1 MSADSAGSTRVGF
14 IGLGDMG
21 GPMAKQLLDWPGG
34 LTVCDMRAEAVEPF
48 TAAGAEA
55 AASAAELA
63 AKCGVICIAVVND
76 RQVRA
81 VLTGENGVL
90 STAEPGTVVA
100 VHSTIGDESAVEFAG
115 LCAER
120 GVELVDAPIS
130 GGAAGANSGRL
141 AVMIGGSER
150 AVAAVRKPFG
160 CFADLVVH
168 AGEVGAGT
176 RMKLARNLLHF
187 ISFTAATEAQRLA
200 EAAGLDI
207 TALGKVVRHSD
218 AVTGGA
224 GSIMLRDTTAPI
236 EEGDFWLPIL
246 THVRELGEKDLS
258 LALDL
263 GNRIGTELP
272 LAELALARFGDG
284 LGVGQGT
291 ISAARQGTA
300 TAAGQDAA
308 QRDDGTAGQGRRG
321 TIAARGGTTAAGP
334 DAATAAEQHEVAAA
348 GPQGAAAQNDSKDS
362 E

>member
-1 MSADSAGSTRVGF
+1 MGADAAVSTRVGF

-21 GPMAKQLLDWPGG
+21 APMAKRLLDWSGG
-34 LTVCDMRAEAVEPF
+34 LTVCDTRPAAVEPF

-55 AASAAELA
+55 AATAAELA
-63 AKCGVICIAVVND
+63 AKCGVISIAVVND

-90 STAEPGTVVA
+90 STAAPGTVVA
-100 VHSTIGDESAVEFAG
+100 VHSTIGDESAVEFAR

-120 GVELVDAPIS
+120 GVHLVDAPIS

-141 AVMIGGSER
+141 AVMVGGSAE
-150 AVAAVRKPFG
+150 AVAAVREPFA

-236 EEGDFWLPIL
+236 AEGDFWLPIL

-263 GNRIGTELP
+263 GARVDTELP
-272 LAELALARFGDG
+272 LAALALTRLGEG
-284 LGVGQGT
+284 LGVGQGE
-291 ISAARQGTA
+291 IAATRHG
-300 TAAGQDAA
+300 AAAPQDAPTA
-308 QRDDGTAGQGRRG
+308 ERDGHPAPAPGRT
-321 TIAARGGTTAAGP
+321 TIAAQQTAPGTPAAG
-334 DAATAAEQHEVAAA
+334 
-348 GPQGAAAQNDSKDS
+348 AQNDSKES

>member
-14 IGLGDMG
+14 LGLGDMG
-21 GPMAKQLLDWPGG
+21 APMAKKLLDWSGG
-34 LTVCDMRAEAVEPF
+34 LTVCDTRPEAVEPF

-55 AASAAELA
+55 AATAAELA
-63 AKCGVICIAVVND
+63 AKCGVISIAVVND

-81 VLTGENGVL
+81 VLTGENGIL
-90 STAEPGTVVA
+90 RTAAPGTVVA
-100 VHSTIGDESAVEFAG
+100 VHSTIGDESAVEFAQ

-120 GVELVDAPIS
+120 GVHLVDAPIS

-141 AVMIGGSER
+141 AVMIGGSAE
-150 AVAAVRKPFG
+150 AVAVVREPFG

-168 AGEVGAGT
+168 AGEVGSGT

-207 TALGKVVRHSD
+207 TALGKLVRHSD

-236 EEGDFWLPIL
+236 EAGDFWLPIL

-258 LALDL
+258 LALGL
-263 GNRIGTELP
+263 GARVDAELP
-272 LAELALARFGDG
+272 LAALALARLGEG
-284 LGVGQGT
+284 LGVGRGE
-291 ISAARQGTA
+291 IAAARYGTTA
-300 TAAGQDAA
+300 TPRDAPTA
-308 QRDDGTAGQGRRG
+308 ERDGHSTPASGRA
-321 TIAARGGTTAAGP
+321 TIAAQQAAPGTPAAG
-334 DAATAAEQHEVAAA
+334 
-348 GPQGAAAQNDSKDS
+348 AQNDSKES

>member
-1 MSADSAGSTRVGF
+1 MSGDGGGTRVGF

-21 GPMAKQLLDWPGG
+21 APMAKKLLDWSGG
-34 LTVCDMRAEAVEPF
+34 LTVCDTRPEAVQPF
-48 TAAGAEA
+48 TDAGAEA
-55 AASAAELA
+55 AGSPAELA
-63 AKCGVICIAVVND
+63 AKCGVVCIAVVND
-76 RQVRA
+76 QQVRT

-90 STAEPGTVVA
+90 STAAPGTVVA
-100 VHSTIGDESAVEFAG
+100 VHSTIGDGSAVEFAR

-141 AVMIGGSER
+141 AVMVGGNDN
-150 AVAAVRKPFG
+150 AVAAVREPFG

-176 RMKLARNLLHF
+176 QMKLARNLLHF

-258 LALDL
+258 LALEL
-263 GNRIGTELP
+263 GGRLGTELP
-272 LAELALARFGDG
+272 LATLALSRFGDG
-284 LGVGQGT
+284 LGVGRGAT
-291 ISAARQGTA
+291 SAAWDS
-300 TAAGQDAA
+300 AGSA
-308 QRDDGTAGQGRRG
+308 QRDRPDTAAASRGSIAGQ
-321 TIAARGGTTAAGP
+321 
-334 DAATAAEQHEVAAA
+334 EVAAA
-348 GPQGAAAQNDSKDS
+348 DRRDTGATAQNDSKES

>member
-1 MSADSAGSTRVGF
+1 MGADSAGGTRVGF

-21 GPMAKQLLDWPGG
+21 GPMAKKLLGWSGG
-34 LTVCDMRAEAVEPF
+34 LTVCDTRPEAVEPF
-48 TAAGAEA
+48 TTAGAEA
-55 AASAAELA
+55 TATAAELA
-63 AKCGVICIAVVND
+63 AKCGVISIAVVND
-76 RQVRA
+76 RQVQA

-90 STAEPGTVVA
+90 STAAPGTVVA
-100 VHSTIGDESAVEFAG
+100 VHSTIGDESAVEFARR
-115 LCAER
+115 CAER
-120 GVELVDAPIS
+120 GVYFVDAPIS

-141 AVMIGGSER
+141 AVMIGGSAD
-150 AVAAVRKPFG
+150 AVAAVREPFG

-263 GNRIGTELP
+263 GGRVDAELP
-272 LAELALARFGDG
+272 LAALALARLGEG
-284 LGVGQGT
+284 LGVGRGAIAT
-291 ISAARQGTA
+291 ARQGA
-300 TAAGQDAA
+300 DAPQDAPTA
-308 QRDDGTAGQGRRG
+308 ERDVHSTPAPGRA
-321 TIAARGGTTAAGP
+321 TIAAQQAAPGTPAAG
-334 DAATAAEQHEVAAA
+334 
-348 GPQGAAAQNDSKDS
+348 AQNDSEES

>member
-1 MSADSAGSTRVGF
+1 MSADAAGGTRVGF

-21 GPMAKQLLDWPGG
+21 APMAKKLLEWSGG
-34 LTVCDMRAEAVEPF
+34 LTVCDTRPEAVEPF

-63 AKCGVICIAVVND
+63 AKCGVISIAVVND

-90 STAEPGTVVA
+90 STAAPGTVVA
-100 VHSTIGDESAVEFAG
+100 VHSTIGDESAVEFAR

-141 AVMIGGSER
+141 AVMIGGSDS
-150 AVAAVRKPFG
+150 AVAAVREPFA
-160 CFADLVVH
+160 CFSDLVVH
-168 AGEVGAGT
+168 AGGVGAGT

-236 EEGDFWLPIL
+236 EDGDFWLPIL

-258 LALDL
+258 LALEL
-263 GNRIGTELP
+263 GDRVGAPLP
-272 LAELALARFGDG
+272 LAGLALDRLGAG
-284 LGVGQGT
+284 LGVGRGE
-291 ISAARQGTA
+291 ISAARHSG
-300 TAAGQDAA
+300 DSA
-308 QRDDGTAGQGRRG
+308 QRDG
-321 TIAARGGTTAAGP
+321 AATTAAGHG
-334 DAATAAEQHEVAAA
+334 TIAERGVSAA
-348 GPQGAAAQNDSKDS
+348 GEHDVRSAEPQAAGARDDSKES

>member
-1 MSADSAGSTRVGF
+1 MSGDGGAGTRVGF

-21 GPMAKQLLDWPGG
+21 APMAKQLLGWSGG
-34 LTVCDMRAEAVEPF
+34 LTVCDTRAEAVQPF
-48 TAAGAEA
+48 TDAGADA
-55 AASAAELA
+55 AASPAELA
-63 AKCGVICIAVVND
+63 AKCGVVCIAVVND
-76 RQVRA
+76 RQVRT

-90 STAEPGTVVA
+90 STAAPGTVVA
-100 VHSTIGDESAVEFAG
+100 VHSTIGDESAGEFAR

-120 GVELVDAPIS
+120 DVELVDAPIS

-141 AVMIGGSER
+141 AVMVGGSES
-150 AVAAVRKPFG
+150 AVAAVREPFG
-160 CFADLVVH
+160 CFADLVLH

-224 GSIMLRDTTAPI
+224 GSIMLRETTAPI

-258 LALDL
+258 LALEL
-263 GNRIGTELP
+263 GSRMGTELP
-272 LAELALARFGDG
+272 LATLALSRLGAG
-284 LGVGQGT
+284 LGVGPGV
-291 ISAARQGTA
+291 ISAGWQPPVASAQRDRPGAAGASRGSIGEQGV
-300 TAAGQDAA
+300 TAAGQ
-308 QRDDGTAGQGRRG
+308 QDDTA
-321 TIAARGGTTAAGP
+321 T
-334 DAATAAEQHEVAAA
+334 
-348 GPQGAAAQNDSKDS
+348 AQNDSK
-362 E
+362 ETE

>member
-1 MSADSAGSTRVGF
+1 MSGAAAGSIRVGF

-21 GPMAKQLLDWPGG
+21 APMAKKLLDWPGG
-34 LTVCDMRAEAVEPF
+34 LTVCDTRSEAVQPF
-48 TAAGAEA
+48 TEAGAEA
-55 AASAAELA
+55 AGSPAEVA
-63 AKCGVICIAVVND
+63 AKCAVVSIAVVND
-76 RQVRA
+76 RQVRT

-90 STAEPGTVVA
+90 STAAPGTVVA
-100 VHSTIGDESAVEFAG
+100 VHSTIGDESAVEFAR

-141 AVMIGGSER
+141 AVMIGGSDS
-150 AVAAVRKPFG
+150 AVTAVREPFG

-236 EEGDFWLPIL
+236 AEGDFWLPIL

-258 LALDL
+258 LALEL
-263 GNRIGTELP
+263 GGRVGAELP
-272 LAELALARFGDG
+272 LAALALARLGDG
-284 LGVGQGT
+284 LGVGRGE
-291 ISAARQGTA
+291 ISAARPDTGSAQRDRPGPAGVTRDSIA
-300 TAAGQDAA
+300 EQDVTAAGQNDA
-308 QRDDGTAGQGRRG
+308 
-321 TIAARGGTTAAGP
+321 GG
-334 DAATAAEQHEVAAA
+334 
-348 GPQGAAAQNDSKDS
+348 QNDSKES